1 MLFLKRF
8 LLVFTIICFIVA
20 EVFMSILNVLFVLGF
35 KSKKIFLLDF
45 FPSAIT
51 EDITLENAVPLF
63 AHYHG
68 IICSCRDKN
77 FGNNCGIFGVLYYEC
92 INSPFMLYKFYL
104 QVLCRI
110 IFNYVTKKI
119 LPKLL
124 SDYDANSFHKCQQRT
139 ICNKQL
145 CPATERKKCLLLLS
159 KKLFSYVDTFL
170 N

>member
-1 MLFLKRF
+1 MLMVKKKKKKCCLMLFLKRF

-35 KSKKIFLLDF
+35 KSKKLVLLDF

-104 QVLCRI
+104 
-110 IFNYVTKKI
+110 
-119 LPKLL
+119 
-124 SDYDANSFHKCQQRT
+124 
-139 ICNKQL
+139 
-145 CPATERKKCLLLLS
+145 
-159 KKLFSYVDTFL
+159 
-170 N
+170 